1 MIKHLIICVLPCTPT
16 TEIALRFSPL
26 LFASTCI
33 ASFRLKGISAPTQW
47 VNTTTGTTNW
57 LGGATDFVIKFKA
70 LAANTANAPPTYR
83 AASALAMGVALEDA
97 LKLSTVT
104 GTEGDLNAADVRT
117 QFESLNV
124 QSFYGKLAFASEFES
139 GHVVS
144 KMRNLHQKPMWN

>member
-1 MIKHLIICVLPCTPT
+1 
-16 TEIALRFSPL
+16 
-26 LFASTCI
+26 
-33 ASFRLKGISAPTQW
+33 
-47 VNTTTGTTNW
+47 
-57 LGGATDFVIKFKA
+57 
-70 LAANTANAPPTYR
+70 
-83 AASALAMGVALEDA
+83 MGVALEDA